1 MLAAQ
6 GLTVAEIA
14 RQTGY
19 AAGEVELILNLTR
32 HRTEENE

>member
-1 MLAAQ
+1 MLAEQ
-6 GLTVAEIA
+6 GLTIAEIA